1 MASLALACYMDTQTR
16 ACHTAASAP
25 TSTQF
30 PTARAA
36 PSTISSQTT
45 TDRLPSVHPISP
57 AAIFARAAVDCPP
70 PLASRTTRLTGFL
83 PVAYPSAGATRS
95 CGHPLCSHHHRLDRF
110 AGLASILSQFL
121 HPPPSVL
128 TTKRSIRHGVFPPLH
143 GMSSRNPLGAQQRA
157 QQRAPSGSTLQAHQR
172 GISSSHLSPH
182 SPVRKDGLADHGQLS
197 DPADAATASSQ
208 ASSAPS
214 RHGAT
219 PRRAGASKLRLELSN
234 EHGIISGPATD
245 SPLGTP
251 SIMSQS
257 AAPDS
262 STDVSGNRSPA
273 LSRASHSDSAI
284 PPMPM
289 PHRRTSMQ
297 RFVASNKTAVP
308 ATAPVKRDSKPKQ
321 YTIEVPSAAPRY
333 LSTNKHDT
341 VHRDPF
347 NKGLFSGN
355 ADFFPW
361 TGRHHEDEWSTEAI
375 QKGTWDRGSQNETSS
390 ARLAVYPSLK
400 QKTGLNALSTIFMG
414 VLNQRRNRG
423 QITAPS
429 TFKPPP
435 RVTLTDTK
443 REVWLKDLA
452 NPTISLRRLSRTI
465 PHGIRGRTLL
475 DQCLNKNVPTE
486 RAVWLAKCVGANEIR
501 AFKRKGVTGA
511 LVMGNELKWIR
522 DWTIF
527 VEQFVDSVV
536 SSVAETD
543 WKQRVTYS
551 IRLATVLYSEHLL
564 DRDHYLEWIVS
575 GLENSNQA
583 KLPMWILIAQICWAD
598 ILRSRKPGRRLVF
611 ALLNHLNTIYNDPD
625 RDILIPLSNQLVS
638 LLKSLLASNP
648 ESFIQ
653 PLQWLKYR
661 ECLSGFLPTDEQALQ
676 HAYRSINQRN
686 SELLVSSTASP
697 PVGGKEHLVKLL
709 DATLHGKV
717 DRELPLKC
725 WSTSEDKTQIL
736 KTVIEWVTSFHRPG
750 LEKIYTAANL
760 LRAWASFRANTTGA
774 ILDTLDSIQPDDVV
788 RKQAVYRLVNE
799 LARTGHFSVSQ
810 YIQWLIARGNCHSAA
825 DIEDAGPCASRL
837 LVELPVYCISEDRKM
852 DRANLLRRAA
862 NYDVADEAR
871 DIDIAIKCVNQT
883 VGLCAP
889 SNDDH
894 ESLPSKPIPLRKLVN
909 RIKSSSFALKSA
921 VGAHLRDAIQS
932 LLPPRLDTGVSLN
945 VFTSTRTILEATGD
959 FSMLGDVIK
968 SCAKMSNI
976 EVLAACVDT
985 INVNL
990 QVLLA
995 VGIAD
1000 ELFTLYVDR
1009 LKAVSREHGLVAR
1022 PLLAALSSLAHRMP
1036 NQTEMAKNLQQELT
1050 QTDRSNPIDACS
1062 PVSDNMVSQATSPEG
1077 EVSEQIDKLLATG
1090 NSVDHH
1096 TMNRLFRN
1104 IAPRLEAGWN
1114 KLDASRRVYASLL
1127 ARLRIFDTQHFD
1139 KLMSDWVSHIRSLKE
1154 RPALLE
1160 LIPLLISLGCLSMV
1174 TVLHTANAAPVAA
1187 NVHAVDSDPPRGSAI
1202 YLQELLQ
1209 LILRKLPK
1217 ENALTTEESYRF
1229 VVYQQSAKIEH
1240 SKALLLMIRNAVQEY
1255 SILRNRSTTATLPL
1269 DDRTCQDDVL
1279 EALRVL
1285 VVADPTAAAEALS
1298 MKDLAPEASAL
1309 VRTVTAKLLAPGDEN
1324 TQSSFDKILG
1334 LANELTMP
1342 FCQLSL
1348 NMELSL
1354 AQQSQNTAGTAGEQQ
1369 ESQFDVF
1376 ARAMDSAI
1384 EARNI
1389 MWTGMLPCL
1398 SDDITQHL
1406 RSQAHGRFLDM
1417 IPSSKA
1423 SNFAE
1428 LATSEDRI
1436 QLAKNLLGV
1445 IEAIISGQ
1453 PPSKSAQLT
1462 STLVEKLTDL
1472 WELITVRDPNLSV
1485 AQDAVRK
1492 HWLPALLRFITLHSI
1507 SSSSSEAAAPAA
1519 PPSAATPGAAVN
1531 KAVSNV
1537 SPTAGNHEA
1546 RARIVFVLCGILFAL
1561 ESQQTLPP
1569 NGKLAQQVFDIA
1581 LLLVDAL
1588 PDEMRQ
1594 HCARSVLASPSAFP
1608 GAGGS
1613 AAPARGTSDSRIYY
1627 LFSAP
1632 RPTAADN
1639 LMLAH
1644 RDKSAVPLSAAARG
1658 LGAMYGI
1665 GPTLQERY
1673 SHFNFRRWE
1682 ALSEPTPNVGEN
1694 DTSLSL
1700 GLFEAIKIQ

>member
-1 MASLALACYMDTQTR
+1 
-16 ACHTAASAP
+16 
-25 TSTQF
+25 
-30 PTARAA
+30 
-36 PSTISSQTT
+36 
-45 TDRLPSVHPISP
+45 
-57 AAIFARAAVDCPP
+57 
-70 PLASRTTRLTGFL
+70 
-83 PVAYPSAGATRS
+83 
-95 CGHPLCSHHHRLDRF
+95 
-110 AGLASILSQFL
+110 
-121 HPPPSVL
+121 
-128 TTKRSIRHGVFPPLH
+128 
-143 GMSSRNPLGAQQRA
+143 MSSRNSMGVPQRA
-157 QQRAPSGSTLQAHQR
+157 QQRALTGSALHAHQR
-172 GISSSHLSPH
+172 SISSSHIQPH
-182 SPVRKDGLADHGQLS
+182 SPVRKDAFADHNQPTDPS
-197 DPADAATASSQ
+197 DVATASSQ
-208 ASSAPS
+208 ATTAS

-219 PRRAGASKLRLELSN
+219 PRRAAGSKLRIELSN
-234 EHGIISGPATD
+234 DDNVTPGPATD
-245 SPLGTP
+245 SPQATP
-251 SIMSQS
+251 SITSHS

-262 STDVSGNRSPA
+262 STDVSGHGSPA
-273 LSRASHSDSAI
+273 LSRASHADSAI
-284 PPMPM
+284 PRMPM
-289 PHRRTSMQ
+289 PQRRGPLQ
-297 RFVASNKTAVP
+297 RFVASSKTP
-308 ATAPVKRDSKPKQ
+308 APPTAPLKRDSKPKQ
-321 YTIEVPSAAPRY
+321 YSIEVPLDAPRF
-333 LSTNKHDT
+333 LSTNKQDA

-511 LVMGNELKWIR
+511 LVLGNELKWIR

-527 VEQFVDSVV
+527 IEQFVDAVV
-536 SSVAETD
+536 SSVGEPD

-564 DRDHYLEWIVS
+564 DRDHYLDWIVS
-575 GLENSNQA
+575 GLENSSQA
-583 KLPMWILIAQICWAD
+583 KLPMWILIAQICWTD
-598 ILRSRKPGRRLVF
+598 ILRSRKSGRRLVF
-611 ALLNHLNTIYNDPD
+611 ALLNHLNTIYNDLD
-625 RDILIPLSNQLVS
+625 RDILMPLSNQLAS
-638 LLKSLLASNP
+638 LLKTLVVNNP

-661 ECLSGFLPTDEQALQ
+661 ESLSAFLPPDESVLQ
-676 HAYRSINQRN
+676 QAYRSINQRN

-697 PVGGKEHLVKLL
+697 PIGGKEHLVKLL

-717 DRELPLKC
+717 DRDLSTKC
-725 WSTSEDKTQIL
+725 WSISEDKTQVL

-750 LEKIYTAANL
+750 LEKIYTATNL
-760 LRAWASFRANTTGA
+760 LRSWGSFRINTTGA
-774 ILDTLDSIQPDDVV
+774 ILDALDSIEPNDIV
-788 RKQAVYRLVNE
+788 RKQAVYRLVTE
-799 LARTGHFSVSQ
+799 LARTGHFSISQ

-825 DIEDAGPCASRL
+825 DVEDTGPCASRL
-837 LVELPVYCISEDRKM
+837 LVELPVHCIPEDRKL

-871 DIDIAIKCVNQT
+871 DIEIAIKCVSQT
-883 VGLCAP
+883 LGLP
-889 SNDDH
+889 GYNIKHDDPA
-894 ESLPSKPIPLRKLVN
+894 LPSKPLPLRKLVS
-909 RIKSSSFALKSA
+909 RINSSSFALKSA
-921 VGAHLRDAIQS
+921 LGTHIRDAFQR
-932 LLPPRLDTGVSLN
+932 LLPPRLDADISLN
-945 VFTSTRTILEATGD
+945 VFTSTRTILETTRD
-959 FSMLGDVIK
+959 FSMLGEVIR
-968 SCAKMSNI
+968 SCSKISNI

-990 QVLLA
+990 QILLA

-1000 ELFTLYVDR
+1000 DLFTLFVER
-1009 LKAVSREHGLVAR
+1009 LKAASREHGLVAR
-1022 PLLAALSSLAHRMP
+1022 PLLAALSSLAQRMP
-1036 NQTEMAKNLQQELT
+1036 NQGEMAKNLQQELT

-1062 PVSDNMVSQATSPEG
+1062 PVSDNMVSQSTSPEG
-1077 EVSEQIDKLLATG
+1077 EVSEQIDRLLATG
-1090 NSVDHH
+1090 NSVDHP
-1096 TMNRLFRN
+1096 TMNRLFRH
-1104 IAPRLEAGWN
+1104 IVPRLEAGWN

-1127 ARLRIFDTQHFD
+1127 ARLRIFDTPHFD
-1139 KLMSDWVSHIRSLKE
+1139 KLMSDWVSHMRSLKE

-1160 LIPLLISLGCLSMV
+1160 LLPLLVSLGCLTMA

-1187 NVHAVDSDPPRGSAI
+1187 NVNAIESGPPRGSAI
-1202 YLQELLQ
+1202 YLEELLQ
-1209 LILRKLPK
+1209 LILRKLPQK
-1217 ENALTTEESYRF
+1217 SPLTADESYRF

-1240 SKALLLMIRNAVQEY
+1240 SKALLLLIRNAVQEY
-1255 SILRNRSTTATLPL
+1255 SILRCRSSTTAPPL
-1269 DDRTCQDDVL
+1269 DDRSSQDDVL

-1285 VVADPTAAAEALS
+1285 VVTEPTAAAEALS

-1309 VRTVTAKLLAPGDEN
+1309 IRAIAAKLLAPGDEN
-1324 TQSSFDKILG
+1324 TSSSFDKILG

-1348 NMELSL
+1348 SMELSL
-1354 AQQSQNTAGTAGEQQ
+1354 PQDSRNGNEAD
-1369 ESQFDVF
+1369 SQFDVF

-1389 MWTGMLPCL
+1389 MWTSMLPCL

-1423 SNFAE
+1423 PNLTE

-1462 STLVEKLTDL
+1462 SMLVDKLTDL
-1472 WELITVRDPNLSV
+1472 WEIISSHETSAAR
-1485 AQDAVRK
+1485 DAVRK
-1492 HWLPALLRFITLHSI
+1492 HWLPFLLRFITLHSI
-1507 SSSSSEAAAPAA
+1507 YSSSSADVSTPTAASASGASSTVVNKNVNNVGAPAA
-1519 PPSAATPGAAVN
+1519 TTIATNSVTN
-1531 KAVSNV
+1531 TN
-1537 SPTAGNHEA
+1537 NEA

-1561 ESQQTLPP
+1561 EAQQTLPP
-1569 NGKLAQQVFDIA
+1569 DGKLAQQVFDIA

-1588 PDEMRQ
+1588 PDDLRL
-1594 HCARSVLASPSAFP
+1594 HCARGVLANPSAVP
-1608 GAGGS
+1608 SGAMASTATSSRG
-1613 AAPARGTSDSRIYY
+1613 GTSDSRIYY

-1644 RDKSAVPLSAAARG
+1644 RDKSAIPLSAAARG

-1673 SHFNFRRWE
+1673 SHFTFRRWE

>member
-1 MASLALACYMDTQTR
+1 
-16 ACHTAASAP
+16 
-25 TSTQF
+25 
-30 PTARAA
+30 
-36 PSTISSQTT
+36 
-45 TDRLPSVHPISP
+45 
-57 AAIFARAAVDCPP
+57 
-70 PLASRTTRLTGFL
+70 
-83 PVAYPSAGATRS
+83 
-95 CGHPLCSHHHRLDRF
+95 
-110 AGLASILSQFL
+110 
-121 HPPPSVL
+121 
-128 TTKRSIRHGVFPPLH
+128 
-143 GMSSRNPLGAQQRA
+143 MSSRTSMGAQQRA
-157 QQRAPSGSTLQAHQR
+157 QQRAPAGSARPAHHR
-172 GISSSHLSPH
+172 SISSSHIPPP
-182 SPVRKDGLADHGQLS
+182 SPVRKDGLSDHNQPT
-197 DPADAATASSQ
+197 DPADASTASSHP
-208 ASSAPS
+208 STGS

-219 PRRAGASKLRLELSN
+219 PRRTAGSRLRLELSN
-234 EHGIISGPATD
+234 DDNITPGPSTD

-251 SIMSQS
+251 STHS

-262 STDVSGNRSPA
+262 STDVSGRGSPA
-273 LSRASHSDSAI
+273 FSRASHPDSTK
-284 PPMPM
+284 MPM
-289 PHRRTSMQ
+289 PHRRAPMQ
-297 RFVASNKTAVP
+297 RFVVSSKTAVP
-308 ATAPVKRDSKPKQ
+308 TTVPIKRDSKPKQ
-321 YTIEVPSAAPRY
+321 YAIEVPLAAPRY

-423 QITAPS
+423 QVTAPS

-501 AFKRKGVTGA
+501 AFKRKGVAGA

-527 VEQFVDSVV
+527 VEQFIDSVV
-536 SSVAETD
+536 SSVGEPD
-543 WKQRVTYS
+543 WKRRVTYS

-564 DRDHYLEWIVS
+564 DRDHYLDWIVS
-575 GLENSNQA
+575 GLENSSQA
-583 KLPMWILIAQICWAD
+583 KLPMWILVAQTCWTD
-598 ILRSRKPGRRLVF
+598 VLRSRKPGRRLVF
-611 ALLNHLNTIYNDPD
+611 ALLSHLNNIYNDPD
-625 RDILIPLSNQLVS
+625 RDILIPLSNQLSS
-638 LLKSLLASNP
+638 LLKTLVAKNP

-661 ECLSGFLPTDEQALQ
+661 ECLAAFLPADERALQ
-676 HAYRSINQRN
+676 QAYRSINQRN

-717 DRELPLKC
+717 NRELSSKC
-725 WSTSEDKTQIL
+725 WSTSEDKTQVL
-736 KTVIEWVTSFHRPG
+736 RTVIEWVTSFHRPG
-750 LEKIYTAANL
+750 LEKIYTATNL
-760 LRAWASFRANTTGA
+760 LRSWGSFRANTTGA
-774 ILDTLDSIQPDDVV
+774 ILDTLDSIDRDDVV
-788 RKQAVYRLVNE
+788 RKQAVYRLVTE
-799 LARTGHFSVSQ
+799 LARTGHFSVAQ

-825 DIEDAGPCASRL
+825 DVEDSGPCASRL
-837 LVELPVYCISEDRKM
+837 LVELPVYCLPDDRKS

-862 NYDVADEAR
+862 NYDVTDEAR
-871 DIDIAIKCVNQT
+871 DTEIAIQCVKQT
-883 VGLCAP
+883 VGIPAA
-889 SNDDH
+889 NNVDG
-894 ESLPSKPIPLRKLVN
+894 ETLPAKPIPLRKLVN

-921 VGAHLRDAIQS
+921 VGAHLCDAIQG
-932 LLPPRLDTGVSLN
+932 LLPPRLNTEVSLN
-945 VFTSTRTILEATGD
+945 MFTSIRTILEATGD
-959 FSMLGDVIK
+959 FAMLGEIIK

-985 INVNL
+985 TNVNL

-995 VGIAD
+995 VGVAD
-1000 ELFTLYVDR
+1000 DVFTLYVER

-1022 PLLAALSSLAHRMP
+1022 PLLAALSSLAQRMP
-1036 NQTEMAKNLQQELT
+1036 NQGDMAKNLQQELT

-1090 NSVDHH
+1090 NSVDHP

-1104 IAPRLEAGWN
+1104 IVPRLEAGWN

-1127 ARLRIFDTQHFD
+1127 ARLRLFDTHHFD
-1139 KLMSDWVSHIRSLKE
+1139 RLMSDWVSHIRSLKE

-1160 LIPLLISLGCLSMV
+1160 LLPLLVSLGCLTMV
-1174 TVLHTANAAPVAA
+1174 NVLHTANAAPVAA
-1187 NVHAVDSDPPRGSAI
+1187 NVNAVDSDPPRGSAI

-1217 ENALTTEESYRF
+1217 QNPLTPEESYRF
-1229 VVYQQSAKIEH
+1229 IVYQQSAKIEH
-1240 SKALLLMIRNAVQEY
+1240 SRALLLLIRNAVHEY
-1255 SILRNRSTTATLPL
+1255 SILRTRSTTTTLPL
-1269 DDRTCQDDVL
+1269 DDRSCQDDVL

-1285 VVADPTAAAEALS
+1285 VVANSAAAAEALS
-1298 MKDLAPEASAL
+1298 IKDLAPEASAL
-1309 VRTVTAKLLAPGDEN
+1309 IRTVAAKLLTPGDEN
-1324 TQSSFDKILG
+1324 TSSSFDKILG

-1348 NMELSL
+1348 SMELSL
-1354 AQQSQNTAGTAGEQQ
+1354 PQNSRMSDEQQ
-1369 ESQFDVF
+1369 ESQFDMF

-1389 MWTGMLPCL
+1389 VWTSMLPCL

-1406 RSQAHGRFLDM
+1406 RSQTHGRFLDM
-1417 IPSSKA
+1417 IPSSKT

-1428 LATSEDRI
+1428 MATSEDRI

-1462 STLVEKLTDL
+1462 STLVDKLTDL
-1472 WELITVRDPNLSV
+1472 WEIISAPNSA

-1492 HWLPALLRFITLHSI
+1492 HWLPFLLRFVTLHSI
-1507 SSSSSEAAAPAA
+1507 SSSSSLALEMSNQAASAGSPATAAGPSAIVNKVVSNAAAA
-1519 PPSAATPGAAVN
+1519 AATTN
-1531 KAVSNV
+1531 HN
-1537 SPTAGNHEA
+1537 NHEA
-1546 RARIVFVLCGILFAL
+1546 RARIVFVLCGILSAL
-1561 ESQQTLPP
+1561 EAQQTLPLRDT
-1569 NGKLAQQVFDIA
+1569 KLAQQVFDIS

-1588 PDEMRQ
+1588 PDDMRL
-1594 HCARSVLASPSAFP
+1594 HCARSVLASHLAVSVSRA
-1608 GAGGS
+1608 
-1613 AAPARGTSDSRIYY
+1613 GTSDPRIYY
-1627 LFSAP
+1627 LLSYP

-1644 RDKSAVPLSAAARG
+1644 RDRSAIPPSAAARG

-1673 SHFNFRRWE
+1673 SQFVLRRWE

>member
-1 MASLALACYMDTQTR
+1 
-16 ACHTAASAP
+16 
-25 TSTQF
+25 
-30 PTARAA
+30 
-36 PSTISSQTT
+36 
-45 TDRLPSVHPISP
+45 
-57 AAIFARAAVDCPP
+57 
-70 PLASRTTRLTGFL
+70 
-83 PVAYPSAGATRS
+83 
-95 CGHPLCSHHHRLDRF
+95 
-110 AGLASILSQFL
+110 
-121 HPPPSVL
+121 
-128 TTKRSIRHGVFPPLH
+128 
-143 GMSSRNPLGAQQRA
+143 MSSRNPKGAQQRA
-157 QQRAPSGSTLQAHQR
+157 QQRAPTGSALQAHQR
-172 GISSSHLSPH
+172 SISSSHIPPP
-182 SPVRKDGLADHGQLS
+182 SPVRRDGLPDHSQPT
-197 DPADAATASSQ
+197 DPADTSSQ
-208 ASSAPS
+208 AGTAG

-219 PRRAGASKLRLELSN
+219 PRRTAGSKLRIELSN
-234 EHGIISGPATD
+234 DDSLTPGPVTD
-245 SPLGTP
+245 SPQGTP
-251 SIMSQS
+251 SVMSHS
-257 AAPDS
+257 AGFDS
-262 STDVSGNRSPA
+262 SADVSGHGSPA
-273 LSRASHSDSAI
+273 LSRASQSDLSI
-284 PPMPM
+284 PRMPM
-289 PHRRTSMQ
+289 PRRRAPLQ
-297 RFVASNKTAVP
+297 RFVPSNKTAAP
-308 ATAPVKRDSKPKQ
+308 PTAPIKRDSKPKQ
-321 YTIEVPSAAPRY
+321 YTIEVPAAAPRY
-333 LSTNKHDT
+333 LTTNKPDT
-341 VHRDPF
+341 LHRDPF
-347 NKGLFSGN
+347 NKGLFSGH

-536 SSVAETD
+536 SSVGEPD
-543 WKQRVTYS
+543 WKHRVTYS

-564 DRDHYLEWIVS
+564 DRDHYLDWIVS
-575 GLENSNQA
+575 GLENSSQA
-583 KLPMWILIAQICWAD
+583 KLPMWILIAQICWTD

-638 LLKSLLASNP
+638 LLKSLVAKNP

-661 ECLSGFLPTDEQALQ
+661 DCLSAFLSTDERAIQQAL
-676 HAYRSINQRN
+676 RSINHRN
-686 SELLVSSTASP
+686 SELLVSTAASP

-709 DATLHGKV
+709 DTTLHGKV
-717 DRELPLKC
+717 DHDLSSKC
-725 WSTSEDKTQIL
+725 WAISEDKTQIL

-750 LEKIYTAANL
+750 LEKIYTATNL
-760 LRAWASFRANTTGA
+760 LRSWASFRVNTTGA
-774 ILDTLDSIQPDDVV
+774 ILDTLDSIEPDDEV
-788 RKQAVYRLVNE
+788 RKQAVYRLVIE

-810 YIQWLIARGNCHSAA
+810 YIQWLIARGNCHNAA
-825 DIEDAGPCASRL
+825 DVEETGPCASRL
-837 LVELPVYCISEDRKM
+837 LVELPVSCIPEDRKM

-862 NYDVADEAR
+862 HYDVADEAR
-871 DIDIAIKCVNQT
+871 DISTAIKCVNQT
-883 VGLCAP
+883 IGLP
-889 SNDDH
+889 LPNVDDYAA
-894 ESLPSKPIPLRKLVN
+894 LPSKPLPLRKLVN
-909 RIKSSSFALKSA
+909 RISVSSFALKSA
-921 VGAHLRDAIQS
+921 VGVHLCNEFRN
-932 LLPPRLDTGVSLN
+932 LLPPRLDTDVSLN
-945 VFTSTRTILEATGD
+945 VFTSSRTILESTKD
-959 FSMLGDVIK
+959 FSMLGEVLK
-968 SCAKMSNI
+968 SCSKMSNI
-976 EVLAACVDT
+976 EVLAVCVDT

-990 QVLLA
+990 EVLLA

-1000 ELFTLYVDR
+1000 ELFALYFER
-1009 LKAVSREHGLVAR
+1009 LKAASREHGLVAR
-1022 PLLAALSSLAHRMP
+1022 PLLAALSSLAQRMP
-1036 NQTEMAKNLQQELT
+1036 NQSVMAKNLQQELT
-1050 QTDRSNPIDACS
+1050 QTDRTNPIDACS

-1077 EVSEQIDKLLATG
+1077 EFSEQIDKLLATG
-1090 NSVDHH
+1090 NSVDHP
-1096 TMNRLFRN
+1096 TMNRLFLN
-1104 IAPRLEAGWN
+1104 IVPRLEAGWN

-1127 ARLRIFDTQHFD
+1127 ARLRIFDSQHFD

-1160 LIPLLISLGCLSMV
+1160 LLPLLVSLGCLTMV

-1187 NVHAVDSDPPRGSAI
+1187 NVTAVDSGPPRGSAI

-1217 ENALTTEESYRF
+1217 QSPLTAEESYRF
-1229 VVYQQSAKIEH
+1229 VVYQQAAKIEH
-1240 SKALLLMIRNAVQEY
+1240 SKALLLLIRNAVQEY
-1255 SILRNRSTTATLPL
+1255 SILRSRSTTTALPL

-1285 VVADPTAAAEALS
+1285 VVTNSTAAAEALS
-1298 MKDLAPEASAL
+1298 MKDLAPDASAL
-1309 VRTVTAKLLAPGDEN
+1309 IRTVAAKLLTPGDEN
-1324 TQSSFDKILG
+1324 RSSSFDKILG

-1348 NMELSL
+1348 SMELSL
-1354 AQQSQNTAGTAGEQQ
+1354 PQDNRIAGNEPQ

-1389 MWTGMLPCL
+1389 LWTSMLPCL

-1406 RSQAHGRFLDM
+1406 RSQAHGRFLKM

-1423 SNFAE
+1423 TNFAE

-1445 IEAIISGQ
+1445 IEAIISAQ

-1462 STLVEKLTDL
+1462 TTLVDKLTDL
-1472 WELITVRDPNLSV
+1472 WEIVSVREASA
-1485 AQDAVRK
+1485 AQDAIRK
-1492 HWLPALLRFITLHSI
+1492 HWLPFLLRFITLHSI
-1507 SSSSSEAAAPAA
+1507 YSSSASDTSTATA
-1519 PPSAATPGAAVN
+1519 STATPGSSAVN

-1537 SPTAGNHEA
+1537 VAPAASATTTANSNHEA
-1546 RARIVFVLCGILFAL
+1546 RARIVLVLCGILFAL

-1569 NGKLAQQVFDIA
+1569 DGKLAQQVFDIA

-1588 PDEMRQ
+1588 PDDMRL
-1594 HCARSVLASPSAFP
+1594 HCARNVLANPSAVP
-1608 GAGGS
+1608 SSGTS
-1613 AAPARGTSDSRIYY
+1613 ATSRSGTSDPRIYY

-1644 RDKSAVPLSAAARG
+1644 RERGSIPLSAAARG

-1673 SHFNFRRWE
+1673 SHFALRRWE

>member
-1 MASLALACYMDTQTR
+1 
-16 ACHTAASAP
+16 
-25 TSTQF
+25 
-30 PTARAA
+30 
-36 PSTISSQTT
+36 
-45 TDRLPSVHPISP
+45 
-57 AAIFARAAVDCPP
+57 
-70 PLASRTTRLTGFL
+70 
-83 PVAYPSAGATRS
+83 
-95 CGHPLCSHHHRLDRF
+95 
-110 AGLASILSQFL
+110 
-121 HPPPSVL
+121 
-128 TTKRSIRHGVFPPLH
+128 
-143 GMSSRNPLGAQQRA
+143 MSSRNSMGAPQRA
-157 QQRAPSGSTLQAHQR
+157 QQRAPTGSALQAHHR
-172 GISSSHLSPH
+172 TSSSSYIPPP
-182 SPVRKDGLADHGQLS
+182 SPVRKDGLVDHAQPT
-197 DPADAATASSQ
+197 DPADASAASSQ
-208 ASSAPS
+208 PATAS

-219 PRRAGASKLRLELSN
+219 PRRTAGSRLRIELSN
-234 EHGIISGPATD
+234 DDSITPGPATD
-245 SPLGTP
+245 SPLATP
-251 SIMSQS
+251 SVVSHS

-262 STDVSGNRSPA
+262 GTDVSGHGSPA

-284 PPMPM
+284 PLMPM
-289 PHRRTSMQ
+289 PQRRPPLQ
-297 RFVASNKTAVP
+297 RFVASHKTAAPP
-308 ATAPVKRDSKPKQ
+308 AAPVKRDAKPKQ
-321 YTIEVPSAAPRY
+321 YTIEVPPAAPRY
-333 LSTNKHDT
+333 LSTNKPDT
-341 VHRDPF
+341 LHRDPF

-501 AFKRKGVTGA
+501 AFKRKGGSGP
-511 LVMGNELKWIR
+511 LVMGNEFKWIR

-536 SSVAETD
+536 SSVGDPD
-543 WKQRVTYS
+543 WKHRVTYS
-551 IRLATVLYSEHLL
+551 IRLATILYSEHLL

-583 KLPMWILIAQICWAD
+583 KLPMWILISQICWTD

-611 ALLNHLNTIYNDPD
+611 SLLNHLNIIFNDPD
-625 RDILIPLSNQLVS
+625 RDILLPLSNQLVS
-638 LLKSLLASNP
+638 LLKALVTNNP

-653 PLQWLKYR
+653 PLQWLRYR
-661 ECLSGFLPTDEQALQ
+661 ECLSAFLPTEERALQ
-676 HAYRSINQRN
+676 QAYRSINQRN

-717 DRELPLKC
+717 DRELSYRC
-725 WSTSEDKTQIL
+725 WSTSEDKTQVL

-760 LRAWASFRANTTGA
+760 LRSWSSFRVNTTGA
-774 ILDTLDSIQPDDVV
+774 ILDTLDSIEPDDVV
-788 RKQAVYRLVNE
+788 RKRAVYRLVTE

-810 YIQWLIARGNCHSAA
+810 YIQWLIARGNCHSPA
-825 DIEDAGPCASRL
+825 DVEDTGPCASRL
-837 LVELPVYCISEDRKM
+837 LVELPVSCIPEDRKM

-871 DIDIAIKCVNQT
+871 DIDIAINCVNQT
-883 VGLCAP
+883 IGLSAL
-889 SNDDH
+889 NNLGH
-894 ESLPSKPIPLRKLVN
+894 ENALPNKPIPLRKLLN
-909 RIKSSSFALKSA
+909 RINSSSFALKSA
-921 VGAHLRDAIQS
+921 VGSHLRNAFQS
-932 LLPPRLDTGVSLN
+932 LLPPRLDTDVSLN
-945 VFTSTRTILEATGD
+945 VFTSTRTILETIGD
-959 FSMLGDVIK
+959 FSMLGEVLR
-968 SCAKMSNI
+968 SCSKMSNI
-976 EVLAACVDT
+976 EVLSACVDT

-1000 ELFTLYVDR
+1000 DLFSLYTER
-1009 LKAVSREHGLVAR
+1009 LKAASREHGLVAR
-1022 PLLAALSSLAHRMP
+1022 PLLAALSSLAQRMP
-1036 NQTEMAKNLQQELT
+1036 NHSEMAKNLQQELT

-1077 EVSEQIDKLLATG
+1077 EFSEQIDKLLATG
-1090 NSVDHH
+1090 NSVDHP

-1104 IAPRLEAGWN
+1104 IVPRLEAGWN

-1160 LIPLLISLGCLSMV
+1160 LLPLLVSLGCLTMV

-1187 NVHAVDSDPPRGSAI
+1187 NVNAVDSEPPRGSAV

-1217 ENALTTEESYRF
+1217 QNPLTVDESYRF

-1240 SKALLLMIRNAVQEY
+1240 SRALLLLIRNAVQEY
-1255 SILRNRSTTATLPL
+1255 SILRNRPTATTLPL
-1269 DDRTCQDDVL
+1269 DDRKCQDDVL
-1279 EALRVL
+1279 EALRAL
-1285 VVADPTAAAEALS
+1285 VVTDSTAAAEALS
-1298 MKDLAPEASAL
+1298 MKELAPEASAL
-1309 VRTVTAKLLAPGDEN
+1309 IRTVAAKLLTPGDEN
-1324 TQSSFDKILG
+1324 TSSSFDKILG

-1348 NMELSL
+1348 SMELSL
-1354 AQQSQNTAGTAGEQQ
+1354 PQDNRGGAGNEPPQ

-1389 MWTGMLPCL
+1389 MWTSMLPCL

-1406 RSQAHGRFLDM
+1406 RSQAHGRFLKM

-1423 SNFAE
+1423 PNFAE

-1462 STLVEKLTDL
+1462 ATLVDKLTDL
-1472 WELITVRDPNLSV
+1472 WEIISV
-1485 AQDAVRK
+1485 HDTSAAQDAIRR
-1492 HWLPALLRFITLHSI
+1492 HWLPFLLRFITLHSI
-1507 SSSSSEAAAPAA
+1507 SSSSSSDASGAAPAA
-1519 PPSAATPGAAVN
+1519 ASPAVIN

-1537 SPTAGNHEA
+1537 GAPANMSTAPSNSTNNISNNNHNHEA
-1546 RARIVFVLCGILFAL
+1546 RARIVLVLCGILLAL
-1561 ESQQTLPP
+1561 EAQQRLPP
-1569 NGKLAQQVFDIA
+1569 AGKLAQQVFDIA
-1581 LLLVDAL
+1581 LLLVDGL
-1588 PDEMRQ
+1588 PDDMRL
-1594 HCARSVLASPSAFP
+1594 HCARNVLANPSAIP
-1608 GAGGS
+1608 NGASGATAS
-1613 AAPARGTSDSRIYY
+1613 SRAGTSDPRIYY

-1632 RPTAADN
+1632 RPTAADS

-1644 RDKSAVPLSAAARG
+1644 RDKSAIPLSAAARG

-1673 SHFNFRRWE
+1673 SHFTLRRWE